1 MANLLRCYRHSGL
14 VMYFS
19 TLPVPSASAPCILA
33 ILTHLRVRV
42 KICILTHPPDDC
54 AILSLRRQQYKSL
67 SEGRNRFRKALF
79 CYGMPCRCLPRR
91 HGTFATPARHVC
103 HAGMARLPCRR
114 GRCYCGISSRFL
126 ALPKQFPALPGR
138 DAARGFRAQ
147 R

>member
-19 TLPVPSASAPCILA
+19 TLPASSASAPCILA

-91 HGTFATPARHVC
+91 RGTSAMPAWHVC
-103 HAGMARLPCRR
+103 RAGVADAIAASRHGFLPCRN
-114 GRCYCGISSRFL
+114 GSRSCPDGMLREAFGL
-126 ALPKQFPALPGR
+126 R
-138 DAARGFRAQ
+138 DELLE
-147 R
+147 